1 MEGEGRKHHVGLFH
15 GKNNGHVMIHC
26 NAKVIIID
34 FNVLESKTYSFFINQ
49 ELCEIELERKGDTF
63 YYHFH
68 VNHTADTPLNRVR
81 KARERKFWRQAL
93 LFIGALVLCV
103 TLLVVLM
110 NRWNRPP
117 DLPTVMERLAKE
129 GLSTESM
136 VFPDHESQTL
146 KYLFVLNGR
155 SYEGEMSMDKGFF
168 NKFGLP
174 IGEKDELMV
183 RYIPTNPNINHL
195 QLDQA
200 SPGQLRKYIDMT
212 IAEHLE
218 ANPDLNKQQ
227 ATCEVVTAARLF
239 GNKALGDFYFQ
250 SLRPS
255 ENEVN
260 NERTYRFLQQDAA
273 YRKAVE
279 ENCGD

>member
-1 MEGEGRKHHVGLFH
+1 
-15 GKNNGHVMIHC
+15 MIHC

-93 LFIGALVLCV
+93 LFIAALALCL
-103 TLLVVLM
+103 TALLLII
-110 NRWNRPP
+110 NRLTRPE
-117 DLPTVMERLAKE
+117 DLPTIQERLAKE
-129 GLSTESM
+129 GLSTESL
-136 VFPDHESQTL
+136 VFPDLESQTL
-146 KYLFVLNGR
+146 KYLFILNGR
-155 SYEGEMSMDKGFF
+155 AYEGEMSMEQGFF
-168 NKFGLP
+168 NAFGLP
-174 IGEKDELMV
+174 IAEKDELMV
-183 RYIPTNPNINHL
+183 RYIPNNPGINRL

-200 SPGQLRKYIDMT
+200 SPQQLRKYVDRT

-218 ANPDLNKQQ
+218 ANPNLNAQE

-250 SLRPS
+250 GARPS
-255 ENEVN
+255 ENEAN
-260 NERTYRFLQQDAA
+260 NERTFRFLQQDEA
-273 YRKAVE
+273 YRKALK